1 MHNTIKVSVQLL
13 IQLTKTKKAFL
24 IYNIENNEITDYI
37 ITSDLIRYRSNYDKF
52 VLVDVIKPQVTNLT
66 IKL

>member
-1 MHNTIKVSVQLL
+1 MNNTIKVSIKLL
-13 IQLTKTKKAFL
+13 IQLIKTKKAFL

-37 ITSDLIRYRSNYDKF
+37 ITSDLIRYRSSYQKF
-52 VLVDVIKPQVTNLT
+52 ALVDVIKPQVTNLT